1 MGAQHGP
8 FFGEVRGLELSA
20 SLNKTLPHS
29 VTHRAMLVG
38 AQHGPFFGE
47 VRGLEMSA
55 SLNRTFTSFHYPQRY
70 ASGSSARS
78 ILW

>member
-47 VRGLEMSA
+47 VRD
-55 SLNRTFTSFHYPQRY
+55 LN
-70 ASGSSARS
+70 
-78 ILW
+78 